1 MASVTG
7 KDTEMI
13 NAIGY
18 LAGFLAM
25 ITFLPQVIKTLGSKK
40 ADDISMV
47 MLLLTLATNI
57 LYITYGLLLKLYPV
71 IIMLGIMSCIVFLQI
86 LLTLK
91 YSDVTRKHS

>member
-1 MASVTG
+1 
-7 KDTEMI
+7 MI
-13 NAIGY
+13 DAIGY

-25 ITFLPQVIKTLGSKK
+25 ITFLPQIIKTLGTKK
-40 ADDISMV
+40 ADDISMA

-57 LYITYGLLLKLYPV
+57 LYMIYGLLLTLYPV

-91 YSDVTRKHS
+91 YSNVTRKYS